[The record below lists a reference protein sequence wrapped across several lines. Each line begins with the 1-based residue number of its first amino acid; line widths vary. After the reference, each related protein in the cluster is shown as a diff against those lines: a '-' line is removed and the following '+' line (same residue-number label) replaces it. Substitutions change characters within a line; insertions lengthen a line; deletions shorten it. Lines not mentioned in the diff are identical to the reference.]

1 MADIT
6 LINLNMLFLRHMDG
20 IERERHLPL
29 GPLYLVSALE
39 HAGFEVD
46 FRDYQ
51 QYQADD
57 LFAASS
63 IADFCAD
70 PAPIIGLSCMANLL
84 PFSILAA
91 KELRR
96 RYPDRLIVLGGVG
109 AKSVEAQ
116 VLTAFPWIDVVSHGE
131 GERTVVDLVAAHKAG
146 RPLDDIEGLALRVNG
161 EVHVNPHQP
170 RIVDLD
176 SIPGPAYGHIDLSAY
191 EGYGMVTS
199 RGCPYPCTF
208 CSVAPVWNLE
218 SYSRTFNSLIDE
230 MRLLNEQAG
239 VDLFLFQDEFFVSSK
254 KHVMG
259 FCEALQRSGLKVNWK
274 AFGRINLTD
283 LETLDAMAEN
293 GCVEI
298 RYGIESG
305 SNKVLKRTKK
315 GFTAEQSVE
324 VVSEAV
330 KRFPRVDA
338 FFVWGFPF
346 ETMEDF
352 YQTLFQM
359 LSFRLMGARIL
370 PSLLC
375 YLPQTTIYEEFRG
388 DPKFEFCPD
397 LLPEYML
404 TGHEVCRPSGIEIDD
419 DHRWLFDFI
428 EQHPQIFPGFYHY
441 DLAGNVRP
449 KLEVLREH
457 GFYASDQAADGAE
470 EEGTE
475 SCGAHSPR
483 APVDPRREILTRPD
497 VPQKKVTHGA

>member
-1 MADIT
+1 MSSADIT
-6 LINLNMLFLRHMDG
+6 LINLNMLYLRHMDG
-20 IERERHLPL
+20 VERERHLPL
-29 GPLYLVSALE
+29 GPLYLCAALE
-39 HAGFEVD
+39 RAGLEVD

-51 QYQADD
+51 QHEADD
-57 LFAASS
+57 LFSAAA

-84 PFSILAA
+84 PFTILAA
-91 KELRR
+91 RELRG

-109 AKSVEAQ
+109 GKSVE
-116 VLTAFPWIDVVSHGE
+116 LDILRAFPWIDVVAHGE
-131 GERTVVDLVAAHKAG
+131 GERTIVEMVQAHRSG
-146 RPLDDIEGLALRVNG
+146 RPLADVQGLALRDG
-161 EVHVNPHQP
+161 DEVRLNPPQK
-170 RIVDLD
+170 RFTDLD
-176 SIPGPAYGHIDLSAY
+176 TLPKPAFHHIDLKAY

-208 CSVAPVWNLE
+208 CSVAPVWNHE
-218 SYSRTFNSLIDE
+218 SYSRSFDSLIDE
-230 MRLLNEQAG
+230 MKLLNHEAG

-254 KHVMG
+254 KHVVG
-259 FCEALQRSGLKVNWK
+259 FCDALARSGLNVHWK

-283 LETLDAMAEN
+283 EETMEAMSRT
-293 GCVEI
+293 GCVEL

-305 SNKVLKRTKK
+305 SEAVLKRTLK
-315 GFTAEQSVE
+315 GFSPEQSVE

-359 LSFRLMGARIL
+359 ISFRLMGARIL

-375 YLPQTTIYEEFRG
+375 YLPQTRIYEEYRG
-388 DPKFEFCPD
+388 DPHFEFCPD

-404 TGHEVCRPSGIEIDD
+404 TGHEVCHPSGIEIDD
-419 DHRWLFDFI
+419 EHRWLFDFI
-428 EQHPQIFPGFYHY
+428 TEHPQIFPGFFHY
-441 DLAGNVRP
+441 DVEGNVRP

-457 GFYASDQAADGAE
+457 GFYARPE
-470 EEGTE
+470 EDEGTE

-483 APVDPRREILTRPD
+483 QAPDPRRDILTRP
-497 VPQKKVTHGA
+497 